1 MRNYTLDNK
10 EERLINYYNF
20 GVLIDKYVTCFAEDL
35 PECEKMRSM
44 IDYQFENLTKAFFKR
59 QFAWFMIMFVIPFLV
74 IIFVD
79 LKGSV
84 LTTAL
89 IISLIGQL
97 GMYSFEMMAMRV

>member
-1 MRNYTLDNK
+1 
-10 EERLINYYNF
+10 
-20 GVLIDKYVTCFAEDL
+20 
-35 PECEKMRSM
+35 M

-59 QFAWFMIMFVIPFLV
+59 QFAWFMIMSVIPFLV

-89 IISLIGQL
+89 LISLIGQL
-97 GMYSFEMMAMRV
+97 GMYSFEIMAMMVQGLTVYFSDPWNYVDQLNLALYIAFCAMMFDQNSS